1 MRGSVW
7 IFGLSRTDGSLASR
21 ARGADRLVPLLFLVS
36 AGLLAAGVNLPI
48 VSVTRFFFF
57 TEDASILGAI
67 TSLFNDGEYLL
78 AATIA
83 VFSVVF
89 PALKIVIADFV
100 WRARGVGHSGAEH
113 GLRTLDLLG
122 KWSMLDV
129 LVVALLVFS
138 AKASGLADAS
148 SQPGLY
154 LFFGAVVT
162 SMAGVLRLKAA
173 YRRHQVAE
181 NAID

>member
-1 MRGSVW
+1 MHRSIW
-7 IFGLSRTDGSLASR
+7 IFGLTRADGSLAHR
-21 ARGADRLVPLLFLVS
+21 ANGVDRLVPLLFLIS
-36 AGLLAAGVNLPI
+36 AGLLAAGVSLPI

-57 TEDASILGAI
+57 TENATILGAI
-67 TSLFNDGEYLL
+67 TSLFDAGEYLL

-89 PALKIVIADFV
+89 PSLKIIVADFV
-100 WRARGVGHSGAEH
+100 WRGRGVGHAGAET
-113 GLRTLDLLG
+113 GLRTLDVLG
-122 KWSMLDV
+122 MWSMLDV

-138 AKASGLADAS
+138 ATASGLADAS
-148 SQPGLY
+148 SEPGLY

-173 YRRHQVAE
+173 YQRHRS
-181 NAID
+181 

>member
-1 MRGSVW
+1 MPPSIW
-7 IFGLSRTDGSLASR
+7 IFGLTRADGSLARR
-21 ARGADRLVPLLFLVS
+21 ASGVDRLVPLLFLVS
-36 AGLLAAGVNLPI
+36 AGLLAAGVSLPI

-57 TEDASILGAI
+57 TENASILGAI
-67 TSLFNDGEYLL
+67 TALFNDGEYLL

-89 PALKIVIADFV
+89 PALKIIIADFV
-100 WRARGVGHSGAEH
+100 WRARGVGHAGAEN

-138 AKASGLADAS
+138 AKTSGLADAT

-154 LFFGAVVT
+154 LFFGAVIT
-162 SMAGVLRLKAA
+162 SMAGVLLLKAS
-173 YRRHQVAE
+173 YHRHRAMEEASV
-181 NAID
+181 